1 MFLRVGF
8 RVRAG
13 LGAGVTALLMPLG
26 HQSPAR
32 GIPGCAGQLQTE
44 PGAGLGG
51 CSSALIH
58 LSMSAVCGQKEVGC
72 AAGLC
77 LLWQGRVV
85 GNPKRLFPQTRCET
99 WLYRLPA
106 SLVRAPPDSAPQGR
120 NLLVPSGDS
129 PWLGSVWSGA
139 GLGHIPAS
147 HPLGQQ

>member
-1 MFLRVGF
+1 MSLRVGF

-26 HQSPAR
+26 HQSLAR
-32 GIPGCAGQLQTE
+32 GTPGCAGQLQTE

-51 CSSALIH
+51 CCSALIH
-58 LSMSAVCGQKEVGC
+58 LSMSAVCGQKAVGC

-85 GNPKRLFPQTRCET
+85 GNPKRLFPQPRCET
-99 WLYRLPA
+99 WPYWLPA

>member
-1 MFLRVGF
+1 M
-8 RVRAG
+8 
-13 LGAGVTALLMPLG
+13 
-26 HQSPAR
+26 
-32 GIPGCAGQLQTE
+32 C
-44 PGAGLGG
+44 
-51 CSSALIH
+51 
-58 LSMSAVCGQKEVGC
+58 
-72 AAGLC
+72 LC